1 MTNCLLII
9 SDRHT
14 AEYTG
19 CYGNPL
25 SRTPAIDSL
34 AARGA
39 RFDAAYCL
47 SPTCAPSR
55 ASMISGRYIHEI
67 GTWCNSF
74 PYTGE
79 PEGWGHFFTEQGVH
93 LTTIGKLD
101 FAPDS
106 NTGIADERL
115 ADYRVSPDVTTLY
128 RDQNVIRYPFAAGYL
143 RTGPADDL
151 RAYRKDID
159 VAADAARWLRE
170 DRPETPWLTVV
181 NFKHLH
187 RPWLPTQDLWEYYD
201 SRVGLDDLD
210 ERFTESF
217 DNLHPFHQT
226 FSDYSGGRLISL
238 EDARRAV
245 VGYYAAV
252 EILDRNIQTVLD
264 ALSASGEEENTCVI
278 YTSDHGGN
286 LGEHRILDHGGL
298 YEESIRVPLIV
309 AAPDSKPGSVVG
321 GPVSGIDLYPT
332 VARALELRPPDDL
345 RGVPLN
351 GLARSESDAPLPGY
365 ALCQFHATGFP
376 GSGFA
381 YREGQMKYVACSGE
395 RSMMFDLESDPHE
408 MHDLLDR
415 RWMKASDHDTADR
428 LDRNLREIVD
438 PDEADSRCKAAQ
450 SKKREA
456 LASTGRLFDELTR
469 RGYRPDSENLL
480 PLDEVV
486 FPPAETPIP

>member
-1 MTNCLLII
+1 MNCLLII

-19 CYGNPL
+19 CYGNPV

-34 AARGA
+34 ARRGA

-74 PYTGE
+74 PYPGE
-79 PEGWGHFFTEQGVH
+79 PEGWGHFFTREGIH

-101 FAPDS
+101 HAPEADA
-106 NTGIADERL
+106 GIADERL

-128 RDQNVIRYPFAAGYL
+128 RDQNVIRYPFANGYL
-143 RTGPADDL
+143 RTGPAEDL

-159 VAADAARWLRE
+159 VAAEAARWLRE
-170 DRPETPWLTVV
+170 DRPKTPWLTVV

-187 RPWLPTQDLWEYYD
+187 RPWLPTRDLWDHYD
-201 SRVGLDDLD
+201 AQIAIGDLD
-210 ERFTESF
+210 ERFTEPL
-217 DNLHPFHQT
+217 DDLHPFHRT
-226 FSDYSGGRLISL
+226 FSEYSGGRLISL
-238 EDARRAV
+238 EHARRAV
-245 VGYYAAV
+245 VGYHGAV
-252 EILDRNIQTVLD
+252 EILDRNIKTVLD
-264 ALSASGEEENTCVI
+264 ALDATGQAEDTCVI

-309 AAPDSKPGSVVG
+309 SAPDSRAEHVVTY
-321 GPVSGIDLYPT
+321 PVSGIDLYPT
-332 VARALELRPPDDL
+332 VATALGLSPPDGL
-345 RGVPLN
+345 RGVALN
-351 GLARSESDAPLPGY
+351 GLAAAEPGAPSPDH

-381 YREGQMKYVACSGE
+381 YREGQHKYVACAGE
-395 RSMMFDLESDPHE
+395 RSMLFDLDADPHE

-415 RWMKASDHDTADR
+415 RWMTDENESTAER
-428 LDRNLREIVD
+428 LDQRLRKIVD
-438 PDEADSRCKAAQ
+438 PDDADARCKADQAA
-450 SKKREA
+450 KRSA
-456 LASTGRLFDELTR
+456 LADTGQLLDELDR
-469 RGYRPDSENLL
+469 RGYQRDVRRLVPKA
-480 PLDEVV
+480 EVV
-486 FPPAETPIP
+486 FSPSPDAIP